1 MPTLLPSTY
10 HWSPCTQRRFL
21 AMLFATGSIGRACAA
36 VSKSRESAYA
46 LRRRSRGRGFATGWD
61 AALIAF
67 RQQHADTMMGHAFV
81 PVAYDGVRHP
91 QTRRLMWRRSDPW
104 LGRGLGMTLLSRVD
118 KAVAPIL
125 ADRVRA
131 ARAYAAL
138 EDFDALLDAIAPS
151 GGEEDVQPFYCQ
163 LAQISAGF
171 GMAAKQSTRPS

>member
-1 MPTLLPSTY
+1 MPPVSPPIY
-10 HWSPCTQRRFL
+10 HWSPTAQRRFL
-21 AMLFATGSIGRACAA
+21 AVLMESGSIGRACVA

-46 LRRRSRGRGFATGWD
+46 LRRRSRGLAFTTGWD

-67 RQQHADTMMGHAFV
+67 RQQHADTMLGHAFV

-125 ADRVRA
+125 ADPVRA

-138 EDFDALLDAIAPS
+138 EDFDAFIDAIVAS
-151 GGEEDVQPFYCQ
+151 DGAEVVQPFYCQ

>member
-21 AMLFATGSIGRACAA
+21 AVLFATGSIGRACVA

-46 LRRRSRGRGFATGWD
+46 LRRQSRGLGFATGWD

-67 RQQHADTMMGHAFV
+67 RQQHADTMMGHAFE
-81 PVAYDGVRHP
+81 PIAYDGVRHP
-91 QTRRLMWRRSDPW
+91 QTRRMMWRRADPW
-104 LGRGLGMTLLSRVD
+104 LGRGLGMSPLSRMD

-125 ADRVRA
+125 ADPVRA

-138 EDFDALLDAIAPS
+138 EDSDAFLDGIALS
-151 GGEEDVQPFYCQ
+151 GEAEDVQPFYRQ

-171 GMAAKQSTRPS
+171 GMAAKQSTRAS